1 MTDYRIVKQVH
12 RKVRNSSKVL
22 KTIMLIFIVIFM
34 LSAIMFSRGFM
45 LPCFLMT
52 ALYVFY
58 DTVACKEYEYVLD
71 DRELSIYMILG
82 RRYRLT
88 RHKLD
93 LDQMIVL
100 APHDSNEVSAWKK
113 GGIEKIKKFD
123 YTSYEDNTPYYTM
136 IINENNEKIKLL
148 LDLDDEILENIKRKY
163 PNIVF
168 R

>member
-1 MTDYRIVKQVH
+1 MTDYKIVKQVH
-12 RKVRNSSKVL
+12 RKDRPGSKVL
-22 KTIMLIFIVIFM
+22 KTTMVILAVLFMMAAIV
-34 LSAIMFSRGFM
+34 FSRGFM
-45 LPCFLMT
+45 LPCFLM
-52 ALYVFY
+52 AGLYVFY
-58 DTVACKEYEYVLD
+58 DIAAQKDYEYVLD

-82 RRYRLT
+82 RRYRMT

-93 LDQMIVL
+93 LDQLIVL

-113 GGIEKIKKFD
+113 GGIEKIRKFD
-123 YTSYEDNTPYYTM
+123 YTSYEDDTPYFTM

-163 PNIVF
+163 PNEVF